1 MQDTMPGI
9 LREFKDEE
17 RPDLKIITKIII
29 TTHNN
34 NNNDDDINWLIFNT
48 IFPLYHLCLCHC
60 DKTPDINNV
69 QEENCILAPGFRGF
83 SPWLFGSV
91 LGCCDVEEH
100 CSLHGGQKAGKAIQ
114 SRARYRIQEQNPTSY
129 FSPAY
134 NKVIIYESTKE
145 LVHSLGQNPH
155 DLVISGKA
163 FTDTPRY
170 VLLAS

>member
-1 MQDTMPGI
+1 MPGI

-69 QEENCILAPGFRGF
+69 
-83 SPWLFGSV
+83 
-91 LGCCDVEEH
+91 
-100 CSLHGGQKAGKAIQ
+100 
-114 SRARYRIQEQNPTSY
+114 
-129 FSPAY
+129 
-134 NKVIIYESTKE
+134 
-145 LVHSLGQNPH
+145 
-155 DLVISGKA
+155 
-163 FTDTPRY
+163 
-170 VLLAS
+170 